1 MKKRIQ
7 TLEQFINEGA
17 KPKFVL
23 YTNPNN
29 ITNYAYCA
37 EGPEANEVLRNAKKY
52 RDSYT
57 ILYQGRGNDE
67 DIEKAKEMF
76 SNYTF
81 VD

>member
-7 TLEQFINEGA
+7 TLDQFINEGA

-29 ITNYAYCA
+29 VTNRAYTA
-37 EGPEANEVLRNAKKY
+37 EGHKAKEVLQNAKRY

-67 DIEKAKEMF
+67 DIKKAQEMF